1 MQAHGYLF
9 HLYFFW
15 LPSADM
21 AVQRVARRV
30 ATGGHSIPEE
40 VVRRRYARG
49 LDNFFNQY
57 APAAD
62 SWVLM
67 NNTARPAVR
76 IAWRDV
82 GGPTTIKDNRLWNL
96 LAARYM
102 KPRAEEET
110 GPAYEKQEWTA
121 EDIEAAVN
129 RAVSAAL
136 KRHKERGESIVQWRD
151 GKVVTI
157 KPEDIEV

>member
-1 MQAHGYLF
+1 
-9 HLYFFW
+9 
-15 LPSADM
+15 
-21 AVQRVARRV
+21 
-30 ATGGHSIPEE
+30 
-40 VVRRRYARG
+40 
-49 LDNFFNQY
+49 
-57 APAAD
+57 
-62 SWVLM
+62 M